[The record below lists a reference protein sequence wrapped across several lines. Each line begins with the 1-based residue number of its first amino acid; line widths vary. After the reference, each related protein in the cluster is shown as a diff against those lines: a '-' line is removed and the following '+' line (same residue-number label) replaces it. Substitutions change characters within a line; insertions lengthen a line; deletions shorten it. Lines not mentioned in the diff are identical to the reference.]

1 MEIVLVWSDTAIEDL
16 RSIYDY
22 LYFQASKKVA
32 DKISNAIVDKTLLL
46 EQSPRI
52 GQKEEMLAHLKK
64 EIRYLIEGNYKIVYW
79 IDDDLISIATVFDCR
94 MNPKKLKARTH
105 KSGEK

>member
-1 MEIVLVWSDTAIEDL
+1 MEIIVVWSDSAIEEL

-22 LYFQASKKVA
+22 LYFMASQRVA

-46 EQSPRI
+46 EQTPRV
-52 GQKEEMLAHLKK
+52 GQKEDLLTHLNK

-79 IDDDLISIATVFDCR
+79 IDDDIISIATVFDCR
-94 MNPKKLKARTH
+94 MDPKKLRGQNT
-105 KSGEK
+105 

>member
-1 MEIVLVWSDTAIEDL
+1 MEIVVVWSDSAIEEL

-22 LYFQASKKVA
+22 LYFQASKIVA

-46 EQSPRI
+46 EQTPRV
-52 GQKEEMLAHLKK
+52 GQKEDLLMHLNK

-79 IDDDLISIATVFDCR
+79 IDENIVSIATVFDCR
-94 MNPKKLKARTH
+94 QNPKKLKS
-105 KSGEK
+105 KNPL

>member
-1 MEIVLVWSDTAIEDL
+1 MEIVVVWSDNAIEEL

-22 LYFQASKKVA
+22 LYFNVSKKVA

-46 EQSPRI
+46 EQTPRV
-52 GQKEEMLAHLKK
+52 GQKEEMLAHLNK

-79 IDDDLISIATVFDCR
+79 IDDDIISIATVFDCR
-94 MNPKKLKARTH
+94 MDPKKLKSKNT
-105 KSGEK
+105 

>member
-1 MEIVLVWSDTAIEDL
+1 MEIVVVWSDNAIEEL

-22 LYFQASKKVA
+22 LYFNVSKKVA

-46 EQSPRI
+46 EQTPRV
-52 GQKEEMLAHLKK
+52 GQKEEMLAHLNK

-79 IDDDLISIATVFDCR
+79 IDDDIISIATVFDCR
-94 MNPKKLKARTH
+94 MDPKKFKGQNT
-105 KSGEK
+105 

>member
-1 MEIVLVWSDTAIEDL
+1 MEIVVVWSDVAIEEL

-22 LYFQASKKVA
+22 LYFQASKRVA

-46 EQSPRI
+46 EQTPRV
-52 GQKEEMLAHLKK
+52 GQKEEMLAHLNK

-79 IDDDLISIATVFDCR
+79 IDENLVSIATVFDCR
-94 MNPKKLKARTH
+94 QNPHKLKSKNT
-105 KSGEK
+105 

>member
-1 MEIVLVWSDTAIEDL
+1 MEIVVVWSDNAIEEL

-22 LYFQASKKVA
+22 LYFNVSKKVA

-46 EQSPRI
+46 EQTPRV
-52 GQKEEMLAHLKK
+52 GQKEEMLAHLNK

-79 IDDDLISIATVFDCR
+79 IDDDIISIATVFDCR
-94 MNPKKLKARTH
+94 MDPKKLKGQNT
-105 KSGEK
+105 